1 MAITNT
7 DILDDFSINTYSGSV
22 GRKDYEISTT
32 NSSNIG
38 AKTVAFTSNFGMGS
52 FGTVPSS
59 IILRFSDGSVNHDF
73 TAINAGEGGA
83 GSFGTANQFAAGTD
97 RPANHVVDEIVSKLN
112 ASSLNISAVAT
123 GGNSSESAS
132 FTASPTGGATVI
144 TVTEDPANG
153 NSGNFG
159 GSSGFCVVTDASS
172 TITVKH
178 KAAPFRF
185 SGASAVFNLRG
196 QTSQNTYKT
205 FLGEQKT

>member
-7 DILDDFSINTYSGSV
+7 DILDDFSINTYAGSV
-22 GRKDYEISTT
+22 ERKDYEISTT
-32 NSSNIG
+32 KSSNAG
-38 AKTVAFTSNFGMGS
+38 AKTVTFTSNFGMSS

-97 RPANHVVDEIVSKLN
+97 RPANHVVDEMVSKLN
-112 ASSLNISAVAT
+112 ASSLNISAVAS

-132 FTASPTGGATVI
+132 FTVSPTGGATTI

-159 GSSGFCVVTDASS
+159 ATSGFCTLADVSS
-172 TITVKH
+172 TVTIKH

-185 SGASAVFNLRG
+185 SAAAAVFNLRG
-196 QTSQNTYKT
+196 QTSGNAYKT
-205 FLGEQKT
+205 FLGEEKT